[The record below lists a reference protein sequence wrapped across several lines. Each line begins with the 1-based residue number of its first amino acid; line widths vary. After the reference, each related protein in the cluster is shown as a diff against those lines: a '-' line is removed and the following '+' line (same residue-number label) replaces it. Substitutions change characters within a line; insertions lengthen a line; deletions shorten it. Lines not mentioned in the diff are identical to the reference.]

1 MDDKPFE
8 ATPPGVGDAPE
19 AAAVEEVRVPV
30 AVAEADTKSEA
41 DQQVERLL
49 DADASVEEL
58 KPHVEEQDAP
68 GAADTLES
76 LDKAE
81 QVALVHEMDNES
93 AAEALVHMDATLAA
107 TVLIDLDAT
116 ESVELIDLM
125 EPDDAADLLQQLPE
139 DRRAALMAAMHPR
152 RAAVLAKLALYD
164 PETAGGIMTTDIVV
178 LRSGQTIGQ
187 AIDRIKKQKLRDD
200 QPYIYVVDDMKRL
213 LGTISL
219 RDILIVDDDEQ
230 IADHIDA
237 DIDSVLPETDREEV
251 AKLFERYDYLTMPV
265 VDQNRRILGMITI
278 DDVIDIIA
286 AETTEDALKQVGAG
300 SDEQVISTVRAKL
313 KGRLP
318 WLAVNLGT
326 ASMAAAAV
334 LPFQDAI
341 ELIPV
346 VAVIFPIIA
355 NQAGNTGFQSLAV
368 TLRGVVLGEI
378 RKDRIRPLF
387 LRELAFGLISGAAIG
402 VIVFTLII
410 LLGVLGRATD
420 IGLFSGFDWRLGIV
434 AGASM
439 NGVMIVGCMV
449 GTAVPL
455 VMKRLGAD
463 PAAASSIFLIMLTDM
478 FSFATFLG
486 LVYLLRNWLIG
497 DGGPQDLETA
507 LDAVRALGSG
517 VGLG

>member
-1 MDDKPFE
+1 MNEQPEGPTIEQIGDDQ
-8 ATPPGVGDAPE
+8 TRD
-19 AAAVEEVRVPV
+19 PV
-30 AVAEADTKSEA
+30 AVADTRSEA
-41 DQQVERLL
+41 DQTVERLL
-49 DADASVEEL
+49 DEDASVEEL
-58 KPHVEEQDAP
+58 RPHVEEQDAP
-68 GAADTLES
+68 EAADTIES

-81 QVALVHEMDNES
+81 QVALVHELDNES
-93 AAEALVHMDATLAA
+93 AAEALVHMDPALAA
-107 TVLIDLDAT
+107 TVLIDLEQPEA
-116 ESVELIDLM
+116 VQLIELMD
-125 EPDDAADLLQQLPE
+125 PDDAADLIQQLPA
-139 DRRAALMAAMHPR
+139 DRRASILESLHPR

-164 PETAGGIMTTDIVV
+164 PESAGGIMTTDIVV
-178 LRSGQTIGQ
+178 IRSGMSIGQ
-187 AIDRIKKQKLRDD
+187 AIDRIKRQKLRDD

-219 RDILIVDDDEQ
+219 RDILIIDDDEPV
-230 IADHIDA
+230 ADHIDA
-237 DIDSVLPETDREEV
+237 DIDSLLPETDREEV

-300 SDEQVISTVRAKL
+300 SDEQVISSVKAKL

-334 LPFQDAI
+334 LPFQEAI

-368 TLRGVVLGEI
+368 TLRGIVLGEI
-378 RKDRIRPLF
+378 RPDRIRPLI
-387 LRELAFGLISGAAIG
+387 LRELGFGLISGAAIG
-402 VIVFTLII
+402 VVVFGLII
-410 LLGVLGRATD
+410 GLGVLGRATD
-420 IGLFSGFDWRLGIV
+420 IGLFAGFGWRLGLV
-434 AGASM
+434 AGAAM
-439 NGVMIVGCMV
+439 NAVMIVGCLV

-478 FSFATFLG
+478 VSFATFLG
-486 LVYLLRNWLIG
+486 LVFVLRDWLLAENPGEVTEAISCLYTGFGFRLC
-497 DGGPQDLETA
+497 
-507 LDAVRALGSG
+507 
-517 VGLG
+517 

>member
-1 MDDKPFE
+1 
-8 ATPPGVGDAPE
+8 
-19 AAAVEEVRVPV
+19 
-30 AVAEADTKSEA
+30 
-41 DQQVERLL
+41 
-49 DADASVEEL
+49 
-58 KPHVEEQDAP
+58 
-68 GAADTLES
+68 
-76 LDKAE
+76 
-81 QVALVHEMDNES
+81 
-93 AAEALVHMDATLAA
+93 
-107 TVLIDLDAT
+107 
-116 ESVELIDLM
+116 
-125 EPDDAADLLQQLPE
+125 
-139 DRRAALMAAMHPR
+139 
-152 RAAVLAKLALYD
+152 
-164 PETAGGIMTTDIVV
+164 
-178 LRSGQTIGQ
+178 
-187 AIDRIKKQKLRDD
+187 
-200 QPYIYVVDDMKRL
+200 
-213 LGTISL
+213 
-219 RDILIVDDDEQ
+219 
-230 IADHIDA
+230 
-237 DIDSVLPETDREEV
+237 
-251 AKLFERYDYLTMPV
+251 
-265 VDQNRRILGMITI
+265 
-278 DDVIDIIA
+278 
-286 AETTEDALKQVGAG
+286 
-300 SDEQVISTVRAKL
+300 
-313 KGRLP
+313 
-318 WLAVNLGT
+318 
-326 ASMAAAAV
+326 MAAAAV

-410 LLGVLGRATD
+410 LLGILGRATD

-439 NGVMIVGCMV
+439 NGVMVVGCMV

>member
-1 MDDKPFE
+1 MNEQGPTE
-8 ATPPGVGDAPE
+8 HPGSSDGMRPE
-19 AAAVEEVRVPV
+19 ETIRVPV
-30 AVAEADTKSEA
+30 TVAEADTKSEA
-41 DQQVERLL
+41 DQEVERLL
-49 DADASVEEL
+49 GEDAPVEQL

-68 GAADTLES
+68 EAADTIES

-81 QVALVHEMDNES
+81 QVALVHEMDNTS
-93 AAEALVHMDATLAA
+93 AAEALVHMDAALAA
-107 TVLIDLDAT
+107 TVLYDLDEA

-125 EPDDAADLLQQLPE
+125 QPDDAADLLQKLPAE
-139 DRRAALMAAMHPR
+139 RRAALLATMHPR

-164 PETAGGIMTTDIVV
+164 PESAGGIMTTDIVV

-219 RDILIVDDDEQ
+219 RELLIVDDDEA

-368 TLRGVVLGEI
+368 TLRGLVLGEI
-378 RKDRIRPLF
+378 RRDRIRPLF
-387 LRELAFGLISGAAIG
+387 MKELAFGLLSGAAIG
-402 VIVFTLII
+402 VIVFLLII
-410 LLGVLGRATD
+410 SLGALGRSMD
-420 IGLFSGFDWRLGIV
+420 IGLFSGFGWRMGLI
-434 AGASM
+434 AGAAM

-486 LVYLLRNWLIG
+486 LVYVLRNWLIG
-497 DGGPQDLETA
+497 GDEVESAVA
-507 LDAVRALGSG
+507 LLS
-517 VGLG
+517 GLGAMAPLG

>member
-1 MDDKPFE
+1 MSEQGPIERPD
-8 ATPPGVGDAPE
+8 PE
-19 AAAVEEVRVPV
+19 DGLRPVEEVRVPV

-41 DQQVERLL
+41 DQVVERLL
-49 DADASVEEL
+49 GEDASIEEL

-68 GAADTLES
+68 EAADTIES

-93 AAEALVHMDATLAA
+93 AAEALVHMDAALAA
-107 TVLIDLDAT
+107 TVLIDLDPEEA
-116 ESVELIDLM
+116 VQLIELMD
-125 EPDDAADLLQQLPE
+125 PDDAADLIQELPE
-139 DRRAALMAAMHPR
+139 DRRTALLAGMHPR

-164 PETAGGIMTTDIVV
+164 PESAGGIMTTDIVV

-200 QPYIYVVDDMKRL
+200 QPYIYVVDDLKRL

-219 RDILIVDDDEQ
+219 RDLLIIDDEEAV
-230 IADHIDA
+230 ADHIDA

-368 TLRGVVLGEI
+368 TLRGIVLGEI

-387 LRELAFGLISGAAIG
+387 MRELAFGLLSGAAIG
-402 VIVFTLII
+402 VIVFGLIVG
-410 LLGVLGRATD
+410 LGYLGRATD
-420 IGLFSGFDWRLGIV
+420 IGLFAGFDWRLALV
-434 AGASM
+434 AGAAM
-439 NGVMIVGCMV
+439 NGVMIVGCLV

-486 LVYLLRNWLIG
+486 LVYFLRYWLIG
-497 DGGPQDLETA
+497 RDEAETA
-507 LDAVRALGSG
+507 VSMLCEIGALATL
-517 VGLG
+517 V

>member
-1 MDDKPFE
+1 MSEQPNTPGPPPPSEPAAESAILAEPVAMADIKSE
-8 ATPPGVGDAPE
+8 ADQTVERLLGEDATVEQLTPHVQEQDAPE
-19 AAAVEEVRVPV
+19 AA
-30 AVAEADTKSEA
+30 DTI
-41 DQQVERLL
+41 
-49 DADASVEEL
+49 
-58 KPHVEEQDAP
+58 
-68 GAADTLES
+68 ES

-81 QVALVHEMDNES
+81 QVALVHELDNES
-93 AAEALVHMDATLAA
+93 AAEALVHMDAALAA
-107 TVLIDLDAT
+107 TVLIDLAQ
-116 ESVELIDLM
+116 EEAAQLIELMD
-125 EPDDAADLLQQLPE
+125 PDDAADLIQELPP
-139 DRRAALMAAMHPR
+139 DRRTAILETLHPK
-152 RAAVLAKLALYD
+152 RAAILAKLALYD

-178 LRSGQTIGQ
+178 IRSGMTIGQ
-187 AIDRIKKQKLRDD
+187 SIDRLKRQKLRDD
-200 QPYIYVVDDMKRL
+200 QPYIYVVDDQKRL

-219 RDILIVDDDEQ
+219 RDILIIDDEEPV
-230 IADHIDA
+230 ADHIDT

-300 SDEQVISTVRAKL
+300 SDEQVISTVKAKL

-368 TLRGVVLGEI
+368 TLRGIVLGEI
-378 RKDRIRPLF
+378 RRDRIRPLI
-387 LRELAFGLISGAAIG
+387 LRELAFGLISGAVIG
-402 VIVFTLII
+402 LIVFTLII
-410 LLGVLGRATD
+410 GLGVLGRATD
-420 IGLFSGFDWRLGIV
+420 IGLFTGFGWRLGLV
-434 AGASM
+434 AGAAM
-439 NGVMIVGCMV
+439 NGVMIVGCLV

-478 FSFATFLG
+478 VSFATFLG
-486 LVYLLRNWLIG
+486 LVFVLRDWLIAG
-497 DGGPQDLETA
+497 DA
-507 LDAVRALGSG
+507 ASVSDAVSHLKTGLTARFALC
-517 VGLG
+517 

>member
-1 MDDKPFE
+1 MSEQGPIERPD
-8 ATPPGVGDAPE
+8 PE
-19 AAAVEEVRVPV
+19 DGLRPLEEVRVPV

-41 DQQVERLL
+41 DQVVERLL
-49 DADASVEEL
+49 GEDASIEEL

-68 GAADTLES
+68 EAADTIES

-93 AAEALVHMDATLAA
+93 AAEALVHMDAALAA
-107 TVLIDLDAT
+107 TVLIDLDQEEA
-116 ESVELIDLM
+116 VQLIELMD
-125 EPDDAADLLQQLPE
+125 PDDAADLIQELPE
-139 DRRAALMAAMHPR
+139 DRRTALLAGMHPR

-164 PETAGGIMTTDIVV
+164 PESAGGIMTTDIVV

-200 QPYIYVVDDMKRL
+200 QPYIYVVDDLKRL

-219 RDILIVDDDEQ
+219 RDLLIIDDEEAV
-230 IADHIDA
+230 ADHIDA

-368 TLRGVVLGEI
+368 TLRGIVLGEI

-387 LRELAFGLISGAAIG
+387 MRELAFGLLSGAAIG
-402 VIVFTLII
+402 VIVFGLIVG
-410 LLGVLGRATD
+410 LGYLGRATD
-420 IGLFSGFDWRLGIV
+420 IGLFAGFDWRLALL
-434 AGASM
+434 AGAAM
-439 NGVMIVGCMV
+439 NGVMIVGCLV

-486 LVYLLRNWLIG
+486 LVYFLRHWLIAG
-497 DGGPQDLETA
+497 DEAETA
-507 LDAVRALGSG
+507 VSMLCEIGALATL
-517 VGLG
+517 V

>member
-1 MDDKPFE
+1 MNDQGPIEQPESSDGIRPEE
-8 ATPPGVGDAPE
+8 A
-19 AAAVEEVRVPV
+19 VRVPV
-30 AVAEADTKSEA
+30 TVAEADTKSEA
-41 DQQVERLL
+41 DQEVERLL
-49 DADASVEEL
+49 GEDAPVEQL

-68 GAADTLES
+68 EAADTIES

-81 QVALVHEMDNES
+81 QVALVHEMDNTS
-93 AAEALVHMDATLAA
+93 AAEALVHMDAALAA
-107 TVLIDLDAT
+107 TVLFDLDEA
-116 ESVELIDLM
+116 ESVELIELM
-125 EPDDAADLLQQLPE
+125 EPDDAADLLQKLPAE
-139 DRRAALMAAMHPR
+139 RRAALLATMHPR

-164 PETAGGIMTTDIVV
+164 PESAGGIMTTDIVV

-219 RDILIVDDDEQ
+219 RELLIVDDDEA

-300 SDEQVISTVRAKL
+300 SDEQVISTIRAKL

-368 TLRGVVLGEI
+368 TLRGLVLGEI

-387 LRELAFGLISGAAIG
+387 LRELAFGLLSGATIG
-402 VIVFTLII
+402 VIVFLLII
-410 LLGVLGRATD
+410 GLGALGRSMD
-420 IGLFSGFDWRLGIV
+420 IGLFSGFSWRLGLV
-434 AGASM
+434 AGAAM
-439 NGVMIVGCMV
+439 NGVMIVGCVV

-486 LVYLLRNWLIG
+486 MVYVLRDWLINDTG
-497 DGGPQDLETA
+497 AETTVA
-507 LDAVRALGSG
+507 LLS
-517 VGLG
+517 GLGAMASLG